1 MAEILTNPGT
11 ERVMGAWQGELTL
24 SYERQG
30 EKTILARA
38 YHRAPLKVQ
47 RPFYP
52 EGVGCCHTV
61 LLHTAGGIVGG
72 DRLSTTITLA
82 PHSHALLTTAAAT
95 KIYRSNGPESLQE
108 ITIRIGAGA
117 CLEWLPQ
124 GAIAFQGA
132 CYRQQMRVELEPGA
146 CFMGW
151 EVTRFGRTARG
162 EQFLTGQWR
171 SHLTVYQAGNLLWG
185 DRAGFTGSR
194 ETVEHPHTL
203 GGQPLLGSFI
213 AIGRPFDRE
222 LLPTLRAIPSEGES
236 GLTMTPGAGI
246 LGRYRGPTR
255 AGAQAWLM
263 ALWTELRPHY
273 GDHPS
278 PKMRI
283 WA

>member
-1 MAEILTNPGT
+1 
-11 ERVMGAWQGELTL
+11 MGAWQGELTL
-24 SYERQG
+24 DYGRQG
-30 EKTILARA
+30 EKTILTRA

-52 EGVGCCHTV
+52 EGPGCCHTV

-82 PHSHALLTTAAAT
+82 PQSHALLTTAAAT
-95 KIYRSNGPESLQE
+95 KIYRSNGPESSHE

-132 CYRQQMRVELEPGA
+132 RYRQKMRVELEPGA
-146 CFMGW
+146 GLIGW

-171 SHLTVYQAGNLLWG
+171 SHLTVYQAGKLLWG
-185 DRAGFTGSR
+185 DRAGLSGSR
-194 ETVEHPHTL
+194 ETVDHPHNL
-203 GGQPLLGSFI
+203 GGQPLLASFI
-213 AIGRPFDRE
+213 AIGQPGSRA

-236 GLTMTPGAGI
+236 GLTITPGEGI

-263 ALWTELRPHY
+263 ALWAQLRPHY
-273 GDHPS
+273 GHCP
-278 PKMRI
+278 PFKMRI

>member
-1 MAEILTNPGT
+1 MAEILTNPDT
-11 ERVMGAWQGELTL
+11 ERAMGAWQGELTL
-24 SYERQG
+24 HYGRQG
-30 EKTILARA
+30 EKTILTRA

-61 LLHTAGGIVGG
+61 LLHTGGGIVGG

-82 PHSHALLTTAAAT
+82 PHSRALLTTAAAT
-95 KIYRSNGPESLQE
+95 KIYRSNGPESCHQ

-146 CFMGW
+146 CFIGW

-171 SHLTVYQAGNLLWG
+171 SHLTVYQEGNLLWG
-185 DRAGFTGSR
+185 DRAGFIGSR
-194 ETVEHPHTL
+194 ETVEHPHSL

-213 AIGRPFDRE
+213 AIGRPFNPE

-263 ALWTELRPHY
+263 ALWGQLRPHY
-273 GDHPS
+273 GDRPS

>member
-1 MAEILTNPGT
+1 MAEILTKDSA
-11 ERVMGAWQGELTL
+11 ERGAGGWRGELTL
-24 SYERQG
+24 HYGRQG
-30 EKTILARA
+30 EKTILTRA

-72 DRLSTTITLA
+72 DRLATTITLD

-95 KIYRSNGPESLQE
+95 KIYRSNGPESHQE
-108 ITIRIGAGA
+108 ITIRLGAGA

-132 CYRQQMRVELEPGA
+132 YYRQQMRVELEPGA

-151 EVTRFGRTARG
+151 EVVRFGRTARG

-171 SHLTVYQAGNLLWG
+171 SHLTVYQGGKLLWG
-185 DRAGFTGSR
+185 DRAGLQGCR
-194 ETVEHPHTL
+194 ETVDHPHSL
-203 GGQPLLGSFI
+203 GGQPILASFI
-213 AIGRPFDRE
+213 AIGRPGSPD

-236 GLTMTPGAGI
+236 SLTLTPGEGI

-263 ALWTELRPHY
+263 ALWSALRPND
-273 GDHPS
+273 GDRS
-278 PKMRI
+278 PLKMRI